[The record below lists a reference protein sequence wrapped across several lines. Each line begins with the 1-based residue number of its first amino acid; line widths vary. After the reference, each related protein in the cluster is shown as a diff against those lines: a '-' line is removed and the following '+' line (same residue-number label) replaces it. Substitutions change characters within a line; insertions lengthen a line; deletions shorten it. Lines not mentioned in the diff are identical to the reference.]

1 MKRWISIL
9 LVVIMLFTLT
19 ACESNTAGEKDT
31 DATKQELVVKEGVP
45 SYADDEEIQLAAY
58 AGPRRA
64 GYRNYNGILGAHPD
78 DPEEGWEGWITE
90 EGFQDYMDCGFT
102 YLLPE
107 FDALYDTN
115 KPFLNS
121 DLYHYMEL
129 AEKMNI
135 PVVVSAE
142 QLILLTSS
150 DDYRLNDDLK
160 AMLTELVGNLSG
172 YTTFK
177 GFSFRDE
184 PNYEHAKTFGAVQD
198 YLNGMKSDLFYFT
211 SMLPIYADPL
221 RFTDNYNGNVED
233 AYKDY
238 VNAYVDQTGTF
249 AYDHYPLY
257 LEPVSGETRLDSTW
271 LQNLR
276 LVAEIAKEKKCDTG
290 ITIQSCA
297 FGQAGKQNTNEYKR
311 AVTTKADVS
320 FQAYSALA
328 YGMDYLTYFTYWEHW
343 NESDAEDFY
352 SAMVHYPEQ
361 NGGEP
366 VKTEAYYAVKEVN
379 EEIKKFDHVFLKFD
393 WEGTMGVTKKDT
405 AKSPMLAE
413 AGKYSSPRIEKVE
426 ATDETII
433 GCMKDADGYDGFM
446 IVNVTD
452 PGKNL
457 SDEVTVTFKEA
468 TKAIVY
474 VKGEEQTVD
483 LKDGSYTFDLT
494 SGEGVFVIPLV

>member
-1 MKRWISIL
+1 MKRWVSIL
-9 LVVIMLFTLT
+9 LVLVMLLGLT
-19 ACESNTAGEKDT
+19 ACGENATGEKENDST
-31 DATKQELVVKEGVP
+31 NQELVVKEGVP

-64 GYRNYNGILGAHPD
+64 GYRNYNGVIGGHPD
-78 DPEEGWEGWITE
+78 DPAEGWEGWITE
-90 EGFQDYMDCGFT
+90 EAFQDYVDCGLN

-107 FDALYDTN
+107 FDALYETN

-121 DLYHYMEL
+121 DLYKYMEL

-142 QLILLTSS
+142 QLILMTSS

-160 AMLTELVGNLSG
+160 AMLSEMVGNLSA

-184 PNYEHAKTFGAVQD
+184 PDYEHAKTFGAVKD
-198 YLNGMKSDLFYFT
+198 YLTGLKSDLFFFT
-211 SMLPIYADPL
+211 SLLPIYADPVRL
-221 RFTDNYNGNVED
+221 TNNYTGSTVD

-238 VNAYVDQTGTF
+238 VNAFMEETGTF
-249 AYDHYPLY
+249 AYDHYPLF
-257 LEPVSGETRLDSTW
+257 LDPVSGETRLDSTW

-276 LVAEIAKEKKCDTG
+276 LVAERAKESDSDTG
-290 ITIQSCA
+290 ITVQSCA
-297 FGQAGKQNTNEYKR
+297 FGPAGKQNVEEYKR

-320 FQAYSALA
+320 FQVYSALA

-343 NESDAEDFY
+343 NESDAEEFY

-393 WEGTMGVTKKDT
+393 WEGTMALTKKDA

-413 AGKYSSPRIEKVE
+413 AGKYSSPRIASAT

-433 GCMKDADGYDGFM
+433 GCMKDENGYDGFM

-452 PGKNL
+452 PGKDL
-457 SDEVTVTFKEA
+457 SDQVTVTFKKA
-468 TKAIVY
+468 SKAIVY
-474 VKGEEQTVD
+474 VQGEEQTVE